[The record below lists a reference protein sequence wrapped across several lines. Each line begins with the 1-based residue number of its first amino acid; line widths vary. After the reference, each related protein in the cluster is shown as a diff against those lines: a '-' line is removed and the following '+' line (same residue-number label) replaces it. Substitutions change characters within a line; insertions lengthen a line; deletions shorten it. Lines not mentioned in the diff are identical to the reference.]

1 MKKLSRTEALKEIG
15 DFFSEIKSKT
25 PKEVKKIK
33 TLAMSFNILLKERRK
48 KFCKKC
54 LSHYIGNEKTRIKE
68 GIKSTTCE
76 KCGFVSR
83 WKVK

>member
-33 TLAMSFNILLKERRK
+33 SLAMSFNIPLKEKRK
-48 KFCKKC
+48 AFCKKC
-54 LSHYIGNEKTRIKE
+54 LSPYTNPKTRIKE